1 MDAIDSLDAEAAAL
15 DATLGEASE
24 AARQTRGELAHMK
37 DALGEAAF
45 AVGKLEAGFSGGLRK
60 ATTFP
65 MRGGTGLMGEA
76 GPEAI
81 MPLSRGADGRLGV
94 RTQGG
99 GGTHVTMNISTLVNG
114 FEERNTPWAHSRRR
128 YDAGL
133 GLRSLD
139 DVAEL
144 VAFFEARQGQMYGF
158 RWKDWSDYKSCLPGA
173 APAAFDQVIAQGD
186 ETTTVFALRKA
197 YPSGAHCYYRPIAKP
212 VSGTVRVAVGGDE
225 MQESIHFD
233 IDAAAGTIIFA
244 DAPPIGA
251 EITAGFEFDKALS
264 STTGLSVDN
273 TEAAGILTA
282 ESITEIDIAA
292 GRYDNAAVTIGN
304 RRQLTLW
311 APLQVPIVPGDTFRL
326 IAGCDKR
333 AVTCREKF
341 ENLLNFQ
348 GFPHIPGDDWLMAV
362 PRTDGANDGGALV

>member
-1 MDAIDSLDAEAAAL
+1 MAFHEVRFPASLSFGAI
-15 DATLGEASE
+15 G
-24 AARQTRGELAHMK
+24 
-37 DALGEAAF
+37 
-45 AVGKLEAGFSGGLRK
+45 
-60 ATTFP
+60 
-65 MRGGTGLMGEA
+65 
-76 GPEAI
+76 GPE
-81 MPLSRGADGRLGV
+81 R
-94 RTQGG
+94 RTEI
-99 GGTHVTMNISTLVNG
+99 VTLVNG

-251 EITAGFEFDKALS
+251 EITAGFEFDIPARFD
-264 STTGLSVDN
+264 TDRIQTSV
-273 TEAAGILTA
+273 ASFRAG
-282 ESITEIDIAA
+282 D
-292 GRYDNAAVTIGN
+292 
-304 RRQLTLW
+304 
-311 APLQVPIVPGDTFRL
+311 VPNVPVVEVR
-326 IAGCDKR
+326 I
-333 AVTCREKF
+333 
-341 ENLLNFQ
+341 
-348 GFPHIPGDDWLMAV
+348 
-362 PRTDGANDGGALV
+362 